1 MVGVL
6 VRLPK
11 LNVGLGAS
19 EDGVADGAF
28 EPELAGV
35 EEFRLANNPLPVTGF
50 ELKRLAPAF
59 PAPEKM
65 ELVAG
70 VCAESA
76 GFEVP
81 DMPAK
86 FCCPVTPNK
95 FVGAFGAWLL
105 SVGGGPAGVVE
116 VSPKNLFGAGVDNPA
131 GAAVEALLAV
141 AAILV

>member
-1 MVGVL
+1 VVGVL
-6 VRLPK
+6 VGFPK
-11 LNVGLGAS
+11 LNVGLGVS
-19 EDGVADGAF
+19 EDVVADGVF

-35 EEFRLANNPLPVTGF
+35 EEFRLANKPLPVLGF

-59 PAPEKM
+59 PGPEKM

-86 FCCPVTPNK
+86 FCCPAVPNK
-95 FVGAFGAWLL
+95 FAGGFEVWLL

-116 VSPKNLFGAGVDNPA
+116 VPLKNLFGAGVESPA
-131 GAAVEALLAV
+131 GADVEAMFV
-141 AAILV
+141 AAAIFV